1 MNYEMEMY
9 DTIAALA
16 TPPGEGGI
24 SIIRISGEN
33 SLSIGKALFHSK
45 SEIENKVPPIQKVL
59 LGEIRD
65 PESERL
71 IDEVL
76 FTWFKK
82 PNSYTGEDIVEIS
95 GHGGTLVSTN
105 LLRLI
110 LKQGARLAEPGE
122 FTRRAFTSGRLDL
135 TQAEAVADLIDAAS
149 EKALNS
155 AVSQLKGGLSKR
167 INKLFDQLLEVQ
179 AQLEAAIDFSEEG
192 LTFQSRET
200 TLSQIKKIK
209 KEITS

>member
-1 MNYEMEMY
+1 MK

-16 TPPGEGGI
+16 TPPGGGGI

-33 SLSIGKALFHSK
+33 ALSIGKALFHSRSK
-45 SEIENKVPPIQKVL
+45 FQNKISPIQKVL

-65 PESERL
+65 PESERV

-82 PNSYTGEDIVEIS
+82 PNSYTGEDVVEIS

-105 LLRLI
+105 LLQLI

-122 FTRRAFTSGRLDL
+122 FTRRAFTLGRLDL

-149 EKALNS
+149 EKALN
-155 AVSQLKGGLSKR
+155 
-167 INKLFDQLLEVQ
+167 
-179 AQLEAAIDFSEEG
+179 AA
-192 LTFQSRET
+192 
-200 TLSQIKKIK
+200 
-209 KEITS
+209 